1 MDDGSSV
8 VGDDVLSEFNRLMG
22 IRYRIKHME
31 YKRFGSSSPADG
43 GSSQLE
49 TAVTAI
55 KRRLPPA
62 IAGRMDVPADRK
74 KHTKATFEALRAL
87 ALDELWRSIE
97 ALAAKAKEGPGT
109 TVAACDAEYR
119 ALDAGIA
126 AEEQLIR
133 AAGAR
138 IAEIRAQQTAVC
150 RRKQRVVDYEEFR
163 AAFERARAASK
174 Q

>member
-1 MDDGSSV
+1 MDKDGSSV
-8 VGDDVLSEFNRLMG
+8 AGDDVLSEFNRLMG
-22 IRYRIKHME
+22 IRYRIRNLE
-31 YKRFGSSSPADG
+31 YKRFGPRDNTA

-49 TAVTAI
+49 TAVAAI

-74 KHTKATFEALRAL
+74 KHTKAAFEALREL

-97 ALAAKAKEGPGT
+97 ALAAEAKEGPGT